1 MRLYFKCVL
10 FGLLGLVIAV
20 GLSLFGVIVWASLK
34 ARGGS
39 WSFVIDPVSFLRFSV
54 VPWIVM
60 LTAFSSGFLWKLSRA
75 RR

>member
-10 FGLLGLVIAV
+10 FGLLGVVIAV
-20 GLSLFGVIVWASLK
+20 GSSLFGVIVWASLK

-39 WSFVIDPVSFLRFSV
+39 WSFVIDPVSFLRSSV
-54 VPWIVM
+54 MPWIVM
-60 LTAFSSGFLWKLSRA
+60 LTAFGSGFFWRLSKA